1 MPIYEYQCEE
11 CGHKLEVMQR
21 MSEDPLKTCPSCA
34 EDTLKKLVSKAGF
47 RLTGTGW
54 YETDFKDKGKPE
66 DDKGEKKEKEK
77 EKEKEGSG
85 DKKDAKESKKDE
97 AKKDTSS
104 DTKKSDSTESS
115 KASTSTTDD

>member
-34 EDTLKKLVSKAGF
+34 EGTLKKLVSKAGF

-66 DDKGEKKEKEK
+66 ADKDKEK
-77 EKEKEGSG
+77 EKEKEGSA
-85 DKKDAKESKKDE
+85 DKEDAKESKKDD

-104 DTKKSDSTESS
+104 DIKKSDSSESS

>member
-77 EKEKEGSG
+77 EKEGSG